1 MYPARILHAYVTY
14 EEARKHISAAEDKS
28 DLSSPESE
36 DVNRGHAKR
45 SRIRQELNRDSSD
58 DAGSEDEVKKSALP
72 ALPKFNNSFPQVPPP
87 PSNQILSAPESDIS
101 VELHNTG
108 LDADGNQTF
117 QLVETSLFQEQI
129 EYSGAVASSSTGQQK
144 SATITRPGVLG
155 QIIQSEPTNYSSTLL
170 HVKDLI
176 REVSMIKHTVNNI
189 ERKLDNLISSGI
201 NQHSTD
207 DEQQPILRQPFE
219 SLEEFKEFDAALCN
233 DDKSSLKRYF
243 TKCGGADC
251 GDGIRRM
258 LKKIMIDDVAKLI
271 SMKGQKGNFNFSSTS
286 TCPVLIGAALASK
299 QFSTTEAEAE
309 KAISSWFQH
318 ATDRLKKNEASKK
331 PKH

>member
-129 EYSGAVASSSTGQQK
+129 EYSGAVAS
-144 SATITRPGVLG
+144 L
-155 QIIQSEPTNYSSTLL
+155 
-170 HVKDLI
+170 KDLI